1 MNTCF
6 NTQCYCEVE
15 DCSKQTIDGID
26 TVSDEKYANTQDLNN
41 LLDLQRDILE
51 QINLLKLEDYSDV
64 QINTQ
69 VKDLKHMLEM
79 VLMKLQ
85 FWDYEHEKT
94 LLVSPNTDNTANSA
108 NPANT
113 VDNEFELVMLDNE
126 VAHCAVEKSQ
136 ISSEEELDA
145 VLNIDV
151 ADDVA
156 DDLVID
162 AVEVELPNQDTNF
175 EVDEDIIE
183 DVDLELEPVDFEDEV
198 GDVAEIPDDEV
209 QEITDVNDETDY
221 EQDTS
226 VISGFPDILADDNGT
241 AMNFGNIK
249 DLLSMLFT
257 MSMATDS
264 ESIINTNGESY
275 ADTYAD
281 TYGDTTTNYPSASDP
296 DELD

>member
-1 MNTCF
+1 MAEEKWFEGEVTRIVDATSNT
-6 NTQCYCEVE
+6 
-15 DCSKQTIDGID
+15 KQFFFKLPHTNDFQFKPGQFI
-26 TVSDEKYANTQDLNN
+26 TMDLP
-41 LLDLQRDILE
+41 I
-51 QINLLKLEDYSDV
+51 
-64 QINTQ
+64 
-69 VKDLKHMLEM
+69 
-79 VLMKLQ
+79 
-85 FWDYEHEKT
+85 HEKKNKRWRSYS
-94 LLVSPNTDNTANSA
+94 VASHPNGT
-108 NPANT
+108 
-113 VDNEFELVMLDNE
+113 NEFELVMLDNE

-156 DDLVID
+156 DDLVND
-162 AVEVELPNQDTNF
+162 AVEVELPNQDTNLEV